1 MRLVSLLLLPALLS
15 LVQVP
20 QPPSPPQSFEAWR
33 DELIVEARERGFS
46 DRLIEEALST
56 LQPRPIVLERDR
68 GQAEVTLTFER
79 YFQTRVT
86 PRVIQRGRALA
97 RQQEALLRRI
107 EQEYG
112 VPASVVLAIW
122 GMESRFGQNTGVTPV
137 FQALATLAWE
147 PRRAQFFR
155 GELFNA
161 LMMVSG
167 GYVEVSTMTGS
178 WAGAMGQPQ
187 FMPSSYL
194 QYAVDFDKDGR
205 RDIWRSTPDTLA
217 SIANYL
223 SGRGWTRGEIWG
235 REVEVAPRV
244 RSHVERTVPLR
255 TVGCSALR
263 DMTEARPLAEWQ
275 ELGVRRLGGGSLP
288 ASALDASL
296 ATIGNRDFLMYQNY
310 EALLGYNCAHHY
322 ALSVAFLAERL
333 R

>member
-1 MRLVSLLLLPALLS
+1 MPALFLLLTTTLFLPLQA
-15 LVQVP
+15 P
-20 QPPSPPQSFEAWR
+20 DAPSPTPFNVWL
-33 DELIVEARERGFS
+33 DELIDEARQRGFS
-46 DRLIEEALST
+46 DQLIGQALRG

-86 PRVIQRGRALA
+86 PRVIRRGRDLA
-97 RQQEALLRRI
+97 QQHRALLGRI
-107 EQEYG
+107 EREYG
-112 VPASVVLAIW
+112 VPAPVVLAIW
-122 GMESRFGQNTGVTPV
+122 GMESRYGQNTGVTPV

-167 GYVEVSTMTGS
+167 GYIDVSTMTGS

-194 QYAVDFDKDGR
+194 QYAVDFDSDGR

-223 SGRGWTRGEIWG
+223 KGYGWTRGETWG
-235 REVEVAPRV
+235 REVEAAPRV
-244 RSHVERTVPLR
+244 RAHIEQSVPR
-255 TVGCSALR
+255 RAEGCSAVR
-263 DMTEARPLAEWQ
+263 DMTARRPLADWQ
-275 ELGVRRLGGGSLP
+275 SLGVRRIGGEPLP
-288 ASALDASL
+288 TAALDASL
-296 ATIGNRDFLMYQNY
+296 ATIGNRDFLMYRNF

-322 ALSVAFLAERL
+322 ALSVALLAERL